1 MSELRFTSNSAEFKA
16 MTNKLGQE
24 LYKTAREGFVDIQ
37 ETWVRNMKKD
47 RFTGYYPGP
56 TRGNRL
62 RARSGHLRSS
72 TGGRVTGKKLG
83 TLRALLRIGG
93 GRAGYA
99 RLQEEGGTIT
109 PTGGRRFLTVPLRQA
124 LRPGT
129 GTLKPSAVIR
139 RDADGYATSMG
150 PTFIMNV
157 GGRPLIMVKKG
168 KRGTIVP
175 LYTLRSSVKIP
186 ARLGAGDELQ
196 DVGKAKLPQMSEEL
210 LRVLVETKGA
220 V

>member
-16 MTNKLGQE
+16 MTDQLGQRLFKVARKGFIE
-24 LYKTAREGFVDIQ
+24 LQ
-37 ETWVRNMKKD
+37 EEWVRNMKLD

-56 TRGNRL
+56 TRGSRL

-72 TGGRVTGKKLG
+72 AGGRVTGKKLG

-99 RLQEEGGTIT
+99 RLQEDGGTIT

-139 RDADGYATSMG
+139 RDGDGYSTSMG

-168 KRGTIVP
+168 KRGTVVP
-175 LYTLRSSVKIP
+175 LYALRPRVKIP
-186 ARLGAGDELQ
+186 ARLGAGEELAS
-196 DVGKAKLPQMSEEL
+196 VSKAHLPQMSESL
-210 LRVLVETKGA
+210 LRVMVQAKGA